1 MNEVLESKI
10 KMLPTSPGV
19 YVMLDSSGQI
29 IYVGKAKVLK
39 NRVKQYFYSTQK
51 TEKVAAMVSNIADF
65 YYIITESEIDALSLE
80 NNLIKK
86 HKPRYNILLKD
97 DKTYP
102 YIKVDLKANFPTFTV
117 TRKIK
122 RDGARYFGPF
132 MGGVNVKDT
141 LEIINT
147 AFMIRTCQTV
157 INPEKTKRECLN
169 YHIGKCLAPCAGK
182 CTEKEYDERV
192 RLALDFLGGDD
203 EKVEEI
209 LKERMERC
217 SEIEEF
223 ELALSYRDRLKML
236 DKIKLRRITALNRFV
251 NADVIAVATNGVY
264 AAINM
269 LFIRSGR
276 MQGGKNFAVSDAEE
290 DNGER
295 ISSFITQ
302 YYASGVELPDEIM
315 ISAPVQ
321 DAEALSG
328 YFKKEFSK
336 SVRIYVPERGDKRKL
351 VEMAIENAEDYL
363 EKEVDR
369 IKHKDD
375 MTTAACL
382 KMKKLLSLKN
392 VPKRIECY
400 DISHIS
406 GVDKVG
412 SMVVFTDGEADKTE
426 YRRFR
431 IKTVEGSDDFACL
444 KEVLSRRIS
453 KLGTDEEEKFAKPD
467 LIVIDG
473 GKGQLSSVE
482 EVFVAKG
489 ITDIDLISLAKKE
502 EEIFTLSSPEPIVL
516 SRRDYCLRLLQ
527 RLRDEAHRF
536 AITYHRHTHEKTNLQ
551 SELTK
556 IEGIGEKKRKALID
570 KFGSLENIKRA
581 SKEELKETEGI
592 GDKQADAVIAYF
604 HEKKEKTINE
614 TYKSR
619 KRYS

>member
-1 MNEVLESKI
+1 MNDILESKI

-19 YVMLDSSGQI
+19 YVMLDESGKI

-102 YIKVDLKANFPTFTV
+102 YIKADLKTPFPTFTV
-117 TRKIK
+117 TRKVK

-141 LEIINT
+141 LEIVNT
-147 AFMIRTCQTV
+147 AFSIRSCSTV
-157 INPEKTKRECLN
+157 IDPKKPKRECLN

-182 CTEKEYDERV
+182 CTKEEYDERV
-192 RLALDFLGGDD
+192 QGALDFLSGDD

-209 LKERMERC
+209 LKERMEKC

-223 ELALSYRDRLKML
+223 ELALSYRDKLKML

-251 NADVIAVATNGVY
+251 NADVIAATTNGVY
-264 AAINM
+264 SAINA

-276 MQGGKNFAVSDAEE
+276 MQGGKNFAFADAEE
-290 DNGER
+290 SNSER
-295 ISSFITQ
+295 ISSFIMQ
-302 YYASGVELPDEIM
+302 YYVSGAEIPDEIM
-315 ISAPVQ
+315 ISDRIT
-321 DAEALSG
+321 DAEVIAA

-336 SVRIYVPERGDKRKL
+336 TVRIYVPERGDKRKL
-351 VEMAIENAEDYL
+351 IAMATENAEDYL

-382 KMKKLLSLKN
+382 KMKKALSLSRE
-392 VPKRIECY
+392 PKRIECY

-412 SMVVFTDGEADKTE
+412 SMVVFENGEAAKNE

-444 KEVLSRRIS
+444 KEVLSRRLL
-453 KLGTDEEEKFAKPD
+453 KLGTEEEEKFKKPD

-473 GKGQLSSVE
+473 GKGQLHSVK
-482 EVFVAKG
+482 EVFDEIGV
-489 ITDIDLISLAKKE
+489 TDIDLISLAKKE
-502 EEIFTLSSPEPIVL
+502 EEIFTLASPDPVVL
-516 SRRDYCLRLLQ
+516 PRRDYVLRLLQ

-536 AITYHRHTHEKTNLQ
+536 AITYHRQTHEKTNLR

-556 IEGIGEKKRKALID
+556 IDGIGEKKRKAIID
-570 KFGSLENIKRA
+570 KFGSLENVKRA
-581 SKEELKETEGI
+581 TEEELTEVDGI
-592 GDKQADAVIAYF
+592 GEKQARAVKEYF
-604 HEKKEKTINE
+604 SKQGDK
-614 TYKSR
+614 
-619 KRYS
+619 

>member
-19 YVMLDSSGQI
+19 YVMLDRSGQI

-102 YIKVDLKANFPTFTV
+102 YIKVDLKAKFPTFTV

-157 INPEKTKRECLN
+157 INPEKPKRECLN
-169 YHIGKCLAPCAGK
+169 YHIGKCFAPCAGK

-351 VEMAIENAEDYL
+351 VEMATENAEDYL

-453 KLGTDEEEKFAKPD
+453 KLGTDEEENFAKPD

-482 EVFVAKG
+482 EVFVEKG

-516 SRRDYCLRLLQ
+516 PRRDYCLRLLQ

-604 HEKKEKTINE
+604 HEKKGENDQ
-614 TYKSR
+614 
-619 KRYS
+619 

>member
-19 YVMLDSSGQI
+19 YVMLDRSGQI

-102 YIKVDLKANFPTFTV
+102 YIKVDLKAKFPTFTV

-157 INPEKTKRECLN
+157 INPEKPKRECLN

-203 EKVEEI
+203 EKVEEV

-516 SRRDYCLRLLQ
+516 PRRDYCLRLLQ

-604 HEKKEKTINE
+604 HEKKGENDK
-614 TYKSR
+614 
-619 KRYS
+619 

>member
-51 TEKVAAMVSNIADF
+51 TEKVAAMVSNITDF

-102 YIKVDLKANFPTFTV
+102 YIKVDLKAKFPTFTV

-157 INPEKTKRECLN
+157 INPEKPKRECLN

-516 SRRDYCLRLLQ
+516 PRRDYCLRLLQ

-592 GDKQADAVIAYF
+592 CDKQADAVIAYF
-604 HEKKEKTINE
+604 HEKKGENDQ
-614 TYKSR
+614 
-619 KRYS
+619 

>member
-102 YIKVDLKANFPTFTV
+102 YIKVDLKAKFPTFTV

-157 INPEKTKRECLN
+157 INPEKPKRECLN

-264 AAINM
+264 ASINM

-489 ITDIDLISLAKKE
+489 ITDIDLISLAKRE
-502 EEIFTLSSPEPIVL
+502 EEIFTLSSSEPIVL
-516 SRRDYCLRLLQ
+516 PRRDYCLRLLQ

-604 HEKKEKTINE
+604 HEKKGENDQ
-614 TYKSR
+614 
-619 KRYS
+619 

>member
-10 KMLPTSPGV
+10 KMLPTSSGV
-19 YVMLDSSGQI
+19 YVMLDKNGQI

-39 NRVKQYFYSTQK
+39 NRVKQYFYSAQK
-51 TEKVAAMVSNIADF
+51 PEKVAAMVSNIADF

-102 YIKVDLKANFPTFTV
+102 YIKVDLKAKFPTFTV

-147 AFMIRTCQTV
+147 AFMIRTCSIV
-157 INPEKTKRECLN
+157 INPEKSKRECLN

-203 EKVEEI
+203 ERVEEI

-223 ELALSYRDRLKML
+223 ELALSYRDKLKML
-236 DKIKLRRITALNRFV
+236 DKIKLKRITALNRFV

-264 AAINM
+264 AAINI

-295 ISSFITQ
+295 LSSFITQ
-302 YYASGVELPDEIM
+302 YYATGVELPDEIM

-351 VEMAIENAEDYL
+351 VEMATENAEDYL

-426 YRRFR
+426 YRHFR

-453 KLGTDEEEKFAKPD
+453 KLGTEEEEKFAKPD

-482 EVFVAKG
+482 EVFLEKG
-489 ITDIDLISLAKKE
+489 INDIDLISLAKRE

-516 SRRDYCLRLLQ
+516 PRRDYCLRLLQ

-551 SELTK
+551 SVLTK
-556 IEGIGEKKRKALID
+556 IEGIGVKKRKALIE
-570 KFGSLENIKRA
+570 KFGSLENIRRA

-592 GDKQADAVIAYF
+592 GDKQAEAVIAYF
-604 HEKKEKTINE
+604 HENKGDSNQ
-614 TYKSR
+614 
-619 KRYS
+619 

>member
-19 YVMLDSSGQI
+19 YVMLDRSGQI

-102 YIKVDLKANFPTFTV
+102 YIKVDLKAKFPTFTV

-157 INPEKTKRECLN
+157 INPEKPKRECLN

-516 SRRDYCLRLLQ
+516 PRRDYCLRLLQ

-604 HEKKEKTINE
+604 HEKKGENDQ
-614 TYKSR
+614 
-619 KRYS
+619 

>member
-19 YVMLDSSGQI
+19 YVMLDRSGQI

-102 YIKVDLKANFPTFTV
+102 YIKVDLKAKFPTFTV

-157 INPEKTKRECLN
+157 INPEKPKRECLN

-351 VEMAIENAEDYL
+351 VEMATENAEDYL

-453 KLGTDEEEKFAKPD
+453 KLGTDEEENFAKPD

-516 SRRDYCLRLLQ
+516 PRRDYCLRLLQ

-604 HEKKEKTINE
+604 HEQKGENDQ
-614 TYKSR
+614 
-619 KRYS
+619 

>member
-102 YIKVDLKANFPTFTV
+102 YIKVDLKAKFPTFTV

-157 INPEKTKRECLN
+157 INPEKPKRECLN

-444 KEVLSRRIS
+444 KEILSRRIS
-453 KLGTDEEEKFAKPD
+453 KLGTDEEENFAKPD

-482 EVFVAKG
+482 EVFVEKG

-516 SRRDYCLRLLQ
+516 PRRDYCLRLLQ

-604 HEKKEKTINE
+604 HEKKGENDQ
-614 TYKSR
+614 
-619 KRYS
+619 

>member
-19 YVMLDSSGQI
+19 YVMLDRSGQI

-102 YIKVDLKANFPTFTV
+102 YIKVDLKAKFPTFTV

-157 INPEKTKRECLN
+157 INPEKPKRECLN

-203 EKVEEI
+203 EKVEEV

-444 KEVLSRRIS
+444 KEVLTRRSS

-516 SRRDYCLRLLQ
+516 PRRDYCLRLLQ

-604 HEKKEKTINE
+604 HEKKGENDK
-614 TYKSR
+614 
-619 KRYS
+619 